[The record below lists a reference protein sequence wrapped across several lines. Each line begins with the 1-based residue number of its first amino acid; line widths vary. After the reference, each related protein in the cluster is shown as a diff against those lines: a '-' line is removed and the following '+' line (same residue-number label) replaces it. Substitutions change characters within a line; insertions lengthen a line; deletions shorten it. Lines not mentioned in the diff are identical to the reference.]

1 MELSKECRVLLRYI
15 TGKAPGE
22 NIVELFQRSAA
33 NLPALPNKEQQIWD
47 KCMRHP
53 LLLLPLADA
62 GMAWRKPS
70 SLFRQ
75 RMIHYAAIAESI
87 PEYSHLFLPRKR
99 SALFPVLVFF
109 RAGYAAFKTLIGS
122 LLLPVL

>member
-15 TGKAPGE
+15 TGKTPRE
-22 NIVELFQRSAA
+22 NIVELFHRSAA
-33 NLPALPNKEQQIWD
+33 NLPALPAKEQRIWD
-47 KCMRHP
+47 KCIRYP
-53 LLLLPLADA
+53 LVLLPLADA

-87 PEYSHLFLPRKR
+87 PEYSRLFLPRKR
-99 SALFPVLVFF
+99 SVFFPILVFF
-109 RAGYAAFKTLIGS
+109 RAGYAAAKTLIGS
-122 LLLPVL
+122 LLLPAL